1 MSSSF
6 LTVKDNP
13 VHISKLFK
21 ADAEE
26 KDEEIMSML
35 DSIHNDLGKL
45 ATSKEPELNSS
56 NKDSLNLSRKILF
69 STLYRLQTDK
79 LVRVG
84 SLYQSDQDLA
94 NKVSDVLTK
103 DETAPPHLK
112 RLMKSAL
119 REKLVES
126 TDDFT
131 VSLNLVAKPGVRLLS
146 GLVTLEREGDQLLQ
160 EFFQLNREPNLAEI
174 DMLADAC
181 NTLKETVVFWF
192 ALKRDQT
199 RRLFVMQGLATKGS
213 RLGTK
218 LRKREHDLR
227 EGPTM
232 RPVLPPEFSDPDLN
246 EGWEEAGE
254 NIAAFQE
261 IKKPV
266 LQVSWSGMWETKRQ
280 ARGEAF
286 GHAYKESQPS
296 WLKSALD
303 SESWTR
309 YMEVD
314 EMDLAGASEYLCRM
328 KGNVSAA
335 FMPGSMI
342 LLIEKNL
349 PKEIAQVIDA
359 VMKMR
364 SIAAV
369 ASTTPATVAGIG
381 YVSVSTSAIIERK
394 KRATQSNAASKNAHA
409 ETSPRAAGSIA
420 PTCTLHSWMAFRSK
434 LSCCNEHIFCN
445 RPSGAFLLR
454 AYSNIRESN
463 SKSDAPLDMFL
474 AVTCPLIGVVPR
486 NEYLRAMGRTIA
498 ELDDGH
504 SYDKHAFGDIVAHYL
519 RVSYVRQNDTDI
531 ARNDQGSTAALT
543 MAAQPTSNS
552 NQVQQNNLAA
562 HTRGMSGAFD
572 MDARSASNSSQTAG
586 NTFSPGQFVVD
597 SEQAQQDQQDDHD
610 HFNVQ
615 DALNANNNGAVG
627 ASGAV
632 RQTVHDL
639 SSQQYPFMDEFD
651 PFSTSALEFDPF
663 SMNHDAAFASNSIG
677 TYLAPGDSVFPET
690 FDIDDLLSSDLFDM
704 TKQGTS
710 LSQGN
715 KSLQSALSDPL
726 SVVLESALSGHKT
739 RASYTVHY
747 GWSFVHIRQTEMW
760 IRIHNNEE
768 E

>member
-1 MSSSF
+1 M
-6 LTVKDNP
+6 
-13 VHISKLFK
+13 SKLFK

-227 EGPTM
+227 EGPAM

-342 LLIEKNL
+342 LLIEKNS
-349 PKEIAQVIDA
+349 PKEVAQVIDA

-498 ELDDGH
+498 ELDHGH
-504 SYDKHAFGDIVAHYL
+504 SYDQHAFGDIVAHYL

-531 ARNDQGSTAALT
+531 ARNDQGSTVALT

-562 HTRGMSGAFD
+562 HTRGMSGVFD
-572 MDARSASNSSQTAG
+572 MDAWSASNSSQVQQDNLAADTRGMTNA
-586 NTFSPGQFVVD
+586 FDMVAQP
-597 SEQAQQDQQDDHD
+597 ELAQQYMPPQ
-610 HFNVQ
+610 
-615 DALNANNNGAVG
+615 
-627 ASGAV
+627 SK
-632 RQTVHDL
+632 
-639 SSQQYPFMDEFD
+639 
-651 PFSTSALEFDPF
+651 SA
-663 SMNHDAAFASNSIG
+663 
-677 TYLAPGDSVFPET
+677 
-690 FDIDDLLSSDLFDM
+690 
-704 TKQGTS
+704 Q
-710 LSQGN
+710 
-715 KSLQSALSDPL
+715 
-726 SVVLESALSGHKT
+726 
-739 RASYTVHY
+739 
-747 GWSFVHIRQTEMW
+747 
-760 IRIHNNEE
+760 
-768 E
+768 